1 MSLANI
7 FSLSYLVPGVA
18 AKIDFSRAIRGLR
31 GMPRRLLLIAQRN
44 SDGGAAYNALNKSVG
59 NDADAVALS
68 GEGSM
73 GVAMWRAAK
82 ANIDPGVPIDMIFV
96 PEASGA
102 TRASAT
108 VQVVISGANFP
119 NAGVIPVY
127 IGGVRVSV
135 AVSTADTPAA
145 AVLRL
150 IAAINAVPSLP
161 VTASVGSSANILLL
175 TAKWGGLS
183 GNDIDVR
190 QLYYPDDS
198 LPTGVYCLL
207 TAMTGGAGS
216 PDITL
221 AIAAMAAYRA
231 TEIVVP
237 FSDSANMVLLE
248 TELEARWAAN
258 NMQDGQAI
266 SAVRFANSAAAL
278 AWLANRNSS
287 QVHTVCTVADASSP
301 WETAAMVGAAIETL
315 AAVDPAVPHVGVDLQ
330 GYKGPMASKGWAG
343 TTPNDLLSNGGSF
356 LVGHDDYTAET
367 GRMVT
372 NYTHNGRGAPDRSKS
387 SLNWIKTMSFYRWTC
402 VTEFQIKYYN
412 FKIAEYLTEPIEGQ
426 NIMTAQLG
434 QEIMVG
440 LYIDFMKVGLVQN
453 LDYYKGSLVVEVDG
467 PNGKLKIQD
476 EPVLITQHYQTE
488 ITSYPIAGH
497 V

>member
-1 MSLANI
+1 MSLSNL

-18 AKIDFSRAIRGLR
+18 SKIDFSRAIRGLR
-31 GMPRRLLLIAQRN
+31 GMPRRVLLLAQKN
-44 SDGGAAYNALNKSVG
+44 SDGVAVTNAVNKAVG
-59 NDADAVALS
+59 NDADAVALC

-82 ANIDPGVPIDMIFV
+82 ANLAPGIPLDMILV
-96 PEASGA
+96 PEAAGA
-102 TRASAT
+102 TRATST
-108 VQVVISGANFP
+108 IQLVITGTTFAA
-119 NAGVIPVY
+119 AGSIPVY

-135 AVSTADTPAA
+135 AVSTADTPAI
-145 AVLRL
+145 AVTRL
-150 IAAINAVPSLP
+150 VAAINAVPSLP
-161 VTASVGSSANILLL
+161 VTASVGGSANILLL
-175 TAKWGGLS
+175 TAKWGGIS

-190 QLYYPDDS
+190 QLYYPDDY
-198 LPTGVYCLL
+198 LPNGL
-207 TAMTGGAGS
+207 TTVVAPMAGGAGS

-221 AIAAMAAYRA
+221 AIQAMAAYRP
-231 TEIVVP
+231 TEIVTP
-237 FSDSANMVLLE
+237 FYDSANMALLE
-248 TELEARWAAN
+248 TELEARWLAN

-266 SAVRFANSAAAL
+266 TAVRFANSAAAL
-278 AWLANRNSS
+278 TWLAGRNGA
-287 QVHTVCTVADASSP
+287 QTHAVVTTADPTSP
-301 WETAAMVGAAIETL
+301 WETAAIVGAVIESL
-315 AAVDPAVPHVGVDLQ
+315 AATDPATPHVGVDLL
-330 GYKGPMASKGWAG
+330 GYKGPVSTKGWQG
-343 TTPNDLLSNGGSF
+343 STPNDLLSAGGSF

-372 NYTHNGRGAPDRSKS
+372 NYTKNGRGAADRSKS
-387 SLNWIKTMSFYRWTC
+387 SLNWIKTMSYYRWYR
-402 VTEFQIKYYN
+402 VTEFQTKYYN

-426 NIMTAQLG
+426 NIMTAELG
-434 QEIMVG
+434 EEIMVG

-453 LDYYKGSLVVEVDG
+453 LDYYKESLVVEVDG